1 MTNLQVSKFSRRV
14 MGIAATFALLAV
26 MLGAFAAHG
35 LKAML
40 DAQQLALFE
49 TAARYQMYHALALL
63 VIGVLTTSRQ
73 FSRPLLKLAC
83 LAFITGIF
91 LFSGSLY
98 LLALSG
104 VRWLG
109 ALTPLGGMALL
120 AGWLATIV
128 AVLKPVSNP
137 DQGPPG

>member
-1 MTNLQVSKFSRRV
+1 MTDLQVSNFSRRV

-63 VIGVLTTSRQ
+63 VVGLLATSRE
-73 FSRPLLKLAC
+73 FSRNLLKLAC
-83 LAFITGIF
+83 LAFITGII

-98 LLALSG
+98 LLALSD

-109 ALTPLGGMALL
+109 AITPLGGMALL

-128 AVLKPVSNP
+128 AVLKPVSP
-137 DQGPPG
+137 PAKEPPG